1 MTDVPEGAQLSE
13 DGQWWWDG
21 EQWQPVGGAGAEA
34 PSSSSSDA
42 STVGSPDDASMSSEQ
57 QSTNQINA
65 DDFPSLARV
74 LYFGEDVDGYLQDLG
89 IDTSDLDSDEPT
101 GPLVS

>member
-21 EQWQPVGGAGAEA
+21 EQWQPVGGGTSE
-34 PSSSSSDA
+34 
-42 STVGSPDDASMSSEQ
+42 STESYDQSYEQ
-57 QSTNQINA
+57 STTNQIDA
-65 DDFPSLARV
+65 DEYPSLARV

-89 IDTSDLDSDEPT
+89 IDTAGLDTDEPAEP
-101 GPLVS
+101 PLVS